1 MARTG
6 ARKVLLDPRLV
17 IGVLLVAA
25 SVAGVV
31 AIVSA
36 NDRSIE
42 VYAAAEALAPGD
54 RVTVDR
60 LAVRSVRLDATADL
74 YLAPGD
80 VPAEGVLVSRSV
92 NAGELVPVSAVGGA
106 DGARL
111 AALVLQVEGGLAASV
126 GAGSVVEVW
135 AAAQT
140 GSGEFAE
147 PAVIV
152 SGATV
157 VRLVQT
163 STIVSGG
170 EVTAIELLVPRS
182 KIAVVLE
189 AIAGE
194 ASVSIVPS
202 SIPLGG

>member
-6 ARKVLLDPRLV
+6 THRILLDPRLV

-42 VYAAAEALAPGD
+42 VYAAAEPLAPGD
-54 RVTVDR
+54 RVAVDG
-60 LAVRSVRLDATADL
+60 LSVRSVRLDATADL
-74 YLAPGD
+74 YLTPGD
-80 VPAEGVLVSRSV
+80 VPPEGVLVSRSV

-106 DGARL
+106 DAARL
-111 AALVLQVEGGLAASV
+111 AALVLQVEGALAASV
-126 GAGSVVEVW
+126 VPGSVVEVW
-135 AAAQT
+135 ASAQS
-140 GSGEFAE
+140 GGGEFAE

-170 EVTAIELLVPRS
+170 EVTAIEVLVPRS
-182 KIAVVLE
+182 KVGVVLQ
-189 AIAGE
+189 AVASE
-194 ASVSIVPS
+194 ASMSIVPS
-202 SIPLGG
+202 SVPLGG

>member
-1 MARTG
+1 MARSS

-17 IGVLLVAA
+17 IGVLLVIA

-31 AIVSA
+31 ALVSA

-42 VYAAAEALAPGD
+42 VYAASRPLAPGD
-54 RVTVDR
+54 RLTVAD
-60 LAVRSVRLDATADL
+60 LEVRSVRLDATASL

-80 VPAEGVLVSRSV
+80 VPTDGVLVSRSV
-92 NAGELVPVSAVGGA
+92 NEGELVPVSAVGGA

-126 GAGSVVEVW
+126 GPGSVVEVW
-135 AAAQT
+135 AAAQSE
-140 GSGEFAE
+140 GGDFAE
-147 PAVIV
+147 PSVIV

-170 EVTAIELLVPRS
+170 EITAIEVLVPRS
-182 KIAVVLE
+182 KIGVVLQ
-189 AIAGE
+189 AVAGE
-194 ASVSIVPS
+194 ASMSIVPS

>member
-1 MARTG
+1 MART
-6 ARKVLLDPRLV
+6 ATRKALLDPRLV

-31 AIVSA
+31 AIVAA
-36 NDRSIE
+36 NDRSID
-42 VYAAAEALAPGD
+42 VYAATRPFAPGD
-54 RVTVDR
+54 RLTAQQ
-60 LAVRSVRLDATADL
+60 LEVRSVRLDVAADL

-92 NAGELVPVSAVGGA
+92 SIGELVPVSALGGV

-111 AALVLQVEGGLAASV
+111 AALVLEVKGALAASV

-135 AAAQT
+135 AAAQ
-140 GSGEFAE
+140 SEAGEFGE
-147 PAVIV
+147 PMVIV

-170 EVTAIELLVPRS
+170 EVTAIEVLVPRS
-182 KIAVVLE
+182 KIGVVLQ
-189 AIAGE
+189 AVADE
-194 ASVSIVPS
+194 ASMSIVPS
-202 SIPLGG
+202 SIPLGN